1 MDILYVSRLCSETRL
16 AELMSDQP
24 VKPAQQEQKFHGLLA
39 RGLASMAHRL
49 TALSLLPHGPGTD
62 GFPVMTAES
71 EKGVRYRYLTLRMI
85 PGFSHLYVFAWS
97 FLSTLRW
104 SHAHRTRPRFVVSD
118 VLDLSISAGALLAS
132 KLTGTRAIAIVTD
145 IPDFLHDYIGGA
157 SSLLGRLAI
166 RAYRSL
172 STFCME
178 RYDGYLLLT
187 EAMNP
192 VVNPKQKPHL
202 VMEGMVDPGM
212 GDVPNTLPGK
222 LPEAVIIYAGALYA
236 KYGVQT
242 LLEAFLRV
250 PQPEARLWLYGAG
263 ELESMIRDHEARD
276 PRIKYFGVRPNP
288 EVVAVEVQATLLV
301 NPRPST
307 EAFTLY
313 SFPSKNMEYMASGTP
328 VLTTPLP
335 GMPED
340 YLDHVYLFSD
350 ESVEGMATTLERL
363 LELPREELHRRGEG
377 AKRFVLSHKTNLIQA
392 QRVRAFLQALGSP
405 KG

>member
-16 AELMSDQP
+16 AELLRDLP

-39 RGLASMAHRL
+39 RGLAAFAQGL
-49 TALSLLPHGPGTD
+49 TALSLLPHNPGTD
-62 GFPVMTAES
+62 GFPALEVETERA
-71 EKGVRYRYLTLRMI
+71 VTYRYLTLRMV
-85 PGFSHLYVFAWS
+85 PGLSHLYVFAWS
-97 FLSTLRW
+97 FFASLRW
-104 SHAHRTRPRFVVSD
+104 SQARRGRPRFMLGD

-132 KLTGTRAIAIVTD
+132 KVSGTPAIAIVTD
-145 IPDFLHDYIGGA
+145 VPDFLHDYIGGA
-157 SSLLGRLAI
+157 ASPLGRLAI
-166 RAYRSL
+166 RAYRAL

-178 RYDGYLLLT
+178 RYDGYIVLT

-192 VVNPKQKPHL
+192 VVNPKGKPHL

-212 GDVPNTLPGK
+212 GDVSNTLEAK
-222 LPEAVIIYAGALYA
+222 LPEAVVIYAGALYA

-250 PQPEARLWLYGAG
+250 PHPQARLWLYGAG
-263 ELESMIRDHEARD
+263 ELEAMIQEQAIRD

-288 EVVAVEVQATLLV
+288 EVVAVEVRATLLV

-307 EAFTLY
+307 EAFTAY

-335 GMPED
+335 GMPEE
-340 YLDHVYLFSD
+340 YFEHVYLFSD
-350 ESVEGMATTLERL
+350 ESVEGMAATLKQL

-377 AKRFVLSHKTNLIQA
+377 AKRFVLSHKTNGMQA
-392 QRVRAFLQALGSP
+392 YRVGAFLQSLGRN
-405 KG
+405 